1 MKYQKSAEVILA
13 NWIYTICEGLN
24 DRRIFFL
31 MKDNQEYK
39 NGRQLQIEDYLQENM
54 LETEGN
60 VEVPSILAV
69 SELEEVD
76 TKAVTNKLLEKILSK
91 DNMNTAF
98 KRVKANKGARGID
111 DMTVDELLQYL
122 KENGEQIKEDIREGR
137 YNPKAV
143 RRVEIPKTDGSKR
156 KLGIPTVVDRV
167 IQQAIAQQLS
177 KIYEPKFSENSYG
190 FRPNKSTQDAV
201 LKAKEIMNNGYK
213 WVVDLDLEKFFD
225 TVNQDLLIS
234 IIRRTVNEDKVVS
247 IIRKYL
253 QAGVLVNGV
262 FEKTEEGTPQGGNIS
277 PILSNIMLNELDKEL
292 EKRGL
297 EFVRYADDCVIFT
310 KSRKSAERV
319 MENITR
325 FIETKLRLKVN
336 KNKSK
341 VERPWR
347 IKYLGF
353 SFYQAK
359 GKVEIRIHPK
369 SIAKFKDKIR
379 EITSRSNAMSMET
392 RYMRLKQV
400 IRGWVNYFKIANM
413 EKVAQTLDKWIR
425 RRIRMCYWKQWK
437 KTKTKYDNLMRLGIG
452 SSKAWEYAN
461 TRKSYWRISDTPF
474 MHRALNNKRLERLG
488 YLSLSSVYC

>member
-1 MKYQKSAEVILA
+1 MIE
-13 NWIYTICEGLN
+13 
-24 DRRIFFL
+24 
-31 MKDNQEYK
+31 DNQKYD
-39 NGRQLQIEDYLQENM
+39 NGRQLQIEDYLQENK
-54 LETEGN
+54 LETEGI
-60 VEVPSILAV
+60 VEVPSVFAV
-69 SELEEVD
+69 STEKKID
-76 TKAVTNKLLEKILSK
+76 TKTVTNELLEKILSR
-91 DNMNTAF
+91 DNMNIAF
-98 KRVKANKGARGID
+98 KRVKANKGAGGID
-111 DMTVDELLQYL
+111 NMQVDELLQYL
-122 KENGEQIKEDIREGR
+122 KGNGNQLKEDIRNGK

-143 RRVEIPKTDGSKR
+143 RRVEIPKADGSKR

-177 KIYEPKFSENSYG
+177 IIYEPKFSENSYG
-190 FRPNKSTQDAV
+190 FRQNRSVHDAI
-201 LKAKEIMNNGYK
+201 LKAKEIMNKGYK

-247 IIRKYL
+247 LIRKYL

-262 FEKTEEGTPQGGNIS
+262 FEKTEKGTPQGGNIS

-292 EKRGL
+292 ETRGL
-297 EFVRYADDCVIFT
+297 QFVRYADDCVIFT

-319 MENITR
+319 MKNITK

-336 KNKSK
+336 KEKSK
-341 VERPWR
+341 VDRPWR

-369 SIAKFKDKIR
+369 SIVKFKNTVR
-379 EITSRSNAMSMET
+379 EITSRSNSMSMET
-392 RYMRLKQV
+392 RYKRLKQV

-413 EKVAQTLDKWIR
+413 EKIAQKLDEWIR

-437 KTKTKYDNLMRLGIG
+437 RTKTKHDNLVKLGIEN
-452 SSKAWEYAN
+452 SKAWEYAK
-461 TRKSYWRISDTPF
+461 TRKSYWRISNTPF
-474 MHRALNNKRLERLG
+474 MHQILNNKTLERLG

>member
-1 MKYQKSAEVILA
+1 MK
-13 NWIYTICEGLN
+13 G
-24 DRRIFFL
+24 
-31 MKDNQEYK
+31 NQRYE
-39 NGRQLQIEDYLQENM
+39 NGRQLQIEDYLQENK

-60 VEVPSILAV
+60 VEVPSVFDV
-69 SELEEVD
+69 SKLGEID
-76 TKAVTNKLLEKILSK
+76 TKTVTNELLEKILSK
-91 DNMNTAF
+91 DNMNTAY
-98 KRVKANKGARGID
+98 KRVKANKGASGID
-111 DMTVDELLQYL
+111 DMQVDELLQYL
-122 KENGEQIKEDIREGR
+122 KENGNQLKEDIREGK

-177 KIYEPKFSENSYG
+177 KIYEPIFSENSYG
-190 FRPNKSTQDAV
+190 FRPNRSCHDAI

-247 IIRKYL
+247 LIRKYL

-262 FEKTEEGTPQGGNIS
+262 FEKSEKGTPQGGNIS

-297 EFVRYADDCVIFT
+297 QFVRYADDCVIFT
-310 KSRKSAERV
+310 KSKKAAERV
-319 MENITR
+319 MESITK

-336 KNKSK
+336 RTKSK
-341 VERPWR
+341 VDRPWR

-353 SFYQAK
+353 SFYQSK
-359 GKVEIRIHPK
+359 GKIEIRVHPK

-379 EITSRSNAMSMET
+379 TITSRSNAMSMET
-392 RYMRLKQV
+392 RLLKLKQV

-413 EKVAQTLDKWIR
+413 NKIVQKLDEWIR

-437 KTKTKYDNLMRLGIG
+437 KIKTKHDNLVKLGINNQ
-452 SSKAWEYAN
+452 KAWEYAN

-474 MHRALNNKRLERLG
+474 LHQALNNKTLEKLG
-488 YLSLSSVYC
+488 YTSVSSVYC

>member
-1 MKYQKSAEVILA
+1 MKGNQK
-13 NWIYTICEGLN
+13 Y
-24 DRRIFFL
+24 D
-31 MKDNQEYK
+31 
-39 NGRQLQIEDYLQENM
+39 NGRQLHIEEYLQENK
-54 LETEGN
+54 LETKGN
-60 VEVPSILAV
+60 VEVPSIFAV
-69 SELEEVD
+69 SSKEEID
-76 TKAVTNKLLEKILSK
+76 TKTVTNELLEKILSK
-91 DNMNTAF
+91 DNLNMAF
-98 KRVKANKGARGID
+98 KRVKANKGTSGID
-111 DMTVDELLQYL
+111 DMKVDELLQYL
-122 KENGEQIKEDIREGR
+122 KENGEQIKENIRKGK

-143 RRVEIPKTDGSKR
+143 RRVEIPKADGSKR

-177 KIYEPKFSENSYG
+177 IIYEPIFSENSYG
-190 FRPNKSTQDAV
+190 FRPNRSCHDAI
-201 LKAKEIMNNGYK
+201 LKVKEIMNNGYK

-247 IIRKYL
+247 LIRKYL

-262 FEKTEEGTPQGGNIS
+262 FEKTEKGTPQGGNIS

-297 EFVRYADDCVIFT
+297 QFVRYADDCVIFT
-310 KSRKSAERV
+310 KSKKSAERV
-319 MENITR
+319 MENITK

-336 KNKSK
+336 RTKSK
-341 VERPWR
+341 VDRPWR

-353 SFYQAK
+353 SFYQTK

-379 EITSRSNAMSMET
+379 EITSRSNAMSMT
-392 RYMRLKQV
+392 IRYTKLNQAIV
-400 IRGWVNYFKIANM
+400 GWVNYFKIANM
-413 EKVAQTLDKWIR
+413 KNIVQELDQWIR

-437 KTKTKYDNLMRLGIG
+437 KIKTKHDNLVKLGIENY
-452 SSKAWEYAN
+452 KAWEFAN
-461 TRKSYWRISDTPF
+461 TRKSYWRISKSPILA
-474 MHRALNNKRLERLG
+474 RSLNNKTLERLG

>member
-1 MKYQKSAEVILA
+1 
-13 NWIYTICEGLN
+13 
-24 DRRIFFL
+24 
-31 MKDNQEYK
+31 MKDNQGYE
-39 NGRQLQIEDYLQENM
+39 NGRQLRIEDYLQENK

-60 VEVPSILAV
+60 VEVPSVLDV
-69 SELEEVD
+69 SELGEID
-76 TKAVTNKLLEKILSK
+76 TKTVTNEILEEILSR
-91 DNMNTAF
+91 DNMNLAY
-98 KRVKANKGARGID
+98 KRVKANKGASGID
-111 DMTVDELLQYL
+111 DMQVDELLQYL
-122 KENGEQIKEDIREGR
+122 KENGEQIKEDIRKGG

-143 RRVEIPKTDGSKR
+143 RRVEIPKADKSKR

-177 KIYEPKFSENSYG
+177 KIYEPIFSENSYG
-190 FRPNKSTQDAV
+190 FRPNRSCHDAI

-247 IIRKYL
+247 LIRKYL

-262 FEKTEEGTPQGGNIS
+262 FEKTEKGTPQGGNIS

-292 EKRGL
+292 ESRGL
-297 EFVRYADDCVIFT
+297 QFVRYADDCIIFT
-310 KSRKSAERV
+310 KSKKAAERV
-319 MENITR
+319 MENITK
-325 FIETKLRLKVN
+325 FIEKKLRLKVN
-336 KNKSK
+336 RKKSK
-341 VERPWR
+341 VDRPWR

-353 SFYQAK
+353 SFYQTK

-369 SIAKFKDKIR
+369 SIEKFKDKIR

-392 RYMRLKQV
+392 RFQKLRQV

-413 EKVAQTLDKWIR
+413 KRIAQKLDEWIR

-437 KTKTKYDNLMRLGIG
+437 KIKTKYDNLIKMGINKD
-452 SSKAWEYAN
+452 KAYRIAN
-461 TRKSYWRISDTPF
+461 SRKSYWRISNTPE
-474 MHRALNNKRLERLG
+474 MHIALNNKTLERLG
-488 YLSLSSVYC
+488 YLSLSSIHC

>member
-1 MKYQKSAEVILA
+1 
-13 NWIYTICEGLN
+13 
-24 DRRIFFL
+24 
-31 MKDNQEYK
+31 MKDNQECE

-60 VEVPSILAV
+60 VEVPSILVV

-76 TKAVTNKLLEKILSK
+76 TKTVTNELLEKILSK
-91 DNMNTAF
+91 DNMNIAF
-98 KRVKANKGARGID
+98 KRVKANKGASGID
-111 DMTVDELLQYL
+111 DMQVDELLQYL
-122 KENGEQIKEDIREGR
+122 EENGEQIKEDIRNGR

-143 RRVEIPKTDGSKR
+143 RRVEIPKADGSKR

-167 IQQAIAQQLS
+167 IQQAIGQQLS
-177 KIYEPKFSENSYG
+177 KIYEPTFSENSYG
-190 FRPNKSTQDAV
+190 FRPNRSAQDAV
-201 LKAKEIMNNGYK
+201 IKAKEIINNGYK

-225 TVNQDLLIS
+225 TVSHDLLIS

-247 IIRKYL
+247 LIRKYL
-253 QAGVLVNGV
+253 QARVLVNGA
-262 FEKTEEGTPQGGNIS
+262 FEKTEKGTPQGGNIS

-297 EFVRYADDCVIFT
+297 QFVRYADDCIIFT
-310 KSRKSAERV
+310 KSMKSAQRV

-336 KNKSK
+336 RDKSK
-341 VERPWR
+341 VDRPWR

-359 GKVEIRIHPK
+359 GRIEIRIHPK

-392 RYMRLKQV
+392 RHIRLKQV

-413 EKVAQTLDKWIR
+413 GKVAQILDKWIR

-437 KTKTKYDNLMRLGIG
+437 KIKTKHDNLVKLGIEN
-452 SSKAWEYAN
+452 SKAWEYAN

-474 MHRALNNKRLERLG
+474 MHQVLNNKTLERLG
-488 YLSLSSVYC
+488 YASLSSVYC